1 MKLTKLLLALMCA
14 AFTVLAVV
22 PQDADEQALS
32 AAMKTVMPTNGSMRK
47 NVEAKDS
54 AAAKADAA
62 KLEAIFKT
70 SEEFWTKRKAQDAID
85 LSKAAR
91 AAAAEMGK
99 IAAAGEW
106 DKLGAEQ
113 MKLQATCKACHDA
126 HRGGSREA
134 GWSIK

>member
-1 MKLTKLLLALMCA
+1 MKVTKLLLALLCA
-14 AFTVLAVV
+14 AFTVIAAV
-22 PQDADEQALS
+22 PQDADEAAFV
-32 AAMKTVMPTNGSMRK
+32 AAMKTVMPTQGSLRK
-47 NVEAKDS
+47 NIEAKDS

-85 LSKAAR
+85 LSKTAR

-99 IAAAGEW
+99 LAGAGDW
-106 DKLGAEQ
+106 DKIGAEGAKVQ
-113 MKLQATCKACHDA
+113 QTCKACHDA

-134 GWSIK
+134 GWTIK